1 MGCAAWRPDGMQA
14 LAVGLDD
21 GNWHVRER
29 QVPKVEDKDAP
40 AKPKSKARTEGYLRG
55 LDAVPGLDDE
65 VIAEGRPAK
74 RREKQIDFMFR
85 KFEYRKAVE
94 FMMQPGCE
102 AAMGFSIVEE
112 LLQRGALASAFTE
125 LGTDLCLQAL
135 TWLLKAFGGEDAL
148 QRRLFEEALHT
159 LIDQNRCLQPP
170 CTPELIAAMGKLE
183 NKISQELRMQE
194 ALMETSG

>member
-1 MGCAAWRPDGMQA
+1 MGASVMLTASFDGLAKVHQAATLETLWTYRLDGPATCAAWRPDGMQA
-14 LAVGLDD
+14 LAVGLDG

-85 KFEYRKAVE
+85 KFEY
-94 FMMQPGCE
+94 
-102 AAMGFSIVEE
+102 
-112 LLQRGALASAFTE
+112 
-125 LGTDLCLQAL
+125 
-135 TWLLKAFGGEDAL
+135 
-148 QRRLFEEALHT
+148 
-159 LIDQNRCLQPP
+159 
-170 CTPELIAAMGKLE
+170 
-183 NKISQELRMQE
+183 
-194 ALMETSG
+194 